1 MAHIFINGISA
12 KSGGG
17 KSILTNFLT
26 VLKSQGSYHKFT
38 VLVPDANSYQR
49 FIDANIN
56 VISFPFLSKQALLP
70 LTTTFVLPRLVR
82 RLGCDLVFNPA
93 DLPIPSDL
101 PQLFL
106 FDWPYAAYPD
116 SIAWKRGGVVDTS
129 KRRLKY
135 HLFRSYLSF
144 VDVLIAQGPA
154 LRERLIRLYGINNIP
169 IVPNAVSVN
178 NIDTSHLCDFGLDVG
193 FKLLCLSHYYSHKNL
208 EIFIELAELIRANDL
223 DWKIVI
229 TIHPDQGAGARRL
242 LNEIKSRSLTHIICN
257 VGPVSMNDVP
267 SLYRQCDALLL
278 PTLLESF
285 SGTYVEAMFHGKP
298 IFTSKYEFAIDV
310 CRDSAWYFDPLDVK
324 DIFQCI
330 RAAIKNPELMEH
342 KIVVGKECLGSMLN
356 WDQAFN
362 AYMTLINGLLEKKHE
377 KTLPNL

>member
-1 MAHIFINGISA
+1 MAHIFINGLSA

-26 VLKSQGSYHKFT
+26 VLKSQGSCHKFT

-70 LTTTFVLPRLVR
+70 LTTAFVLPGLVR

-106 FDWPYAAYPD
+106 FDWPYAAYPN
-116 SIAWKRGGVVDTS
+116 SIAWNRGSFTDIA

-135 HLFRSYLSF
+135 CLFRRYLRF
-144 VDVLIAQGPA
+144 IDVIIAQSPA
-154 LRERLIRLYGINNIP
+154 LRKRLMHLYGVNDIP
-169 IVPNAVSVN
+169 IVPNAVS
-178 NIDTSHLCDFGLDVG
+178 IDNFDLIRRFDFGLGRG
-193 FKLLCLSHYYSHKNL
+193 FKLLCLSYYYSHKNL
-208 EIFIELAELIRANDL
+208 EIFIQLAKLIRRNDL

-229 TIHPDQGAGARRL
+229 TIHPDQGTGARRL
-242 LNEIKSRSLTHIICN
+242 LNEIDRLELENIICN
-257 VGPVSMNDVP
+257 VGPVPMSNVP

-298 IFTSKYEFAIDV
+298 IFTSKYDFATDI
-310 CRDSAWYFDPLDVK
+310 CQESAWYFDPLDAN
-324 DIFQCI
+324 DIFKCI
-330 RAAIKNPELMEH
+330 HAALDNPDLMEQ
-342 KIVVGKECLGSMLN
+342 KIVVSKERLSSMLS

-362 AYMTLINGLLEKKHE
+362 AYMTLIDALLDRRHE
-377 KTLPNL
+377 KPLANF

>member
-12 KSGGG
+12 KSGGA

-26 VLKSQGSYHKFT
+26 VLKSQGSHHKFT
-38 VLVPDANSYQR
+38 VLVPDANSYQA
-49 FIDANIN
+49 FIDAGIN

-70 LTTTFVLPRLVR
+70 FTTAFVLPGLVR
-82 RLGCDLVFNPA
+82 RLGCDLVFNLA
-93 DLPIPSDL
+93 DLPIPSGL

-116 SIAWKRGGVVDTS
+116 SIAWKRGGFVDTT

-135 HLFRSYLSF
+135 YFFRRYLQF
-144 VDVLIAQGPA
+144 IDVLIAQGPS
-154 LRERLIRLYGINNIP
+154 LRERLMHLHGINNIP
-169 IVPNAVSVN
+169 IVPNAVSID
-178 NIDTSHLCDFGLDVG
+178 NITPSHFCDFGLNEG
-193 FKLLCLSHYYSHKNL
+193 FRLLCLSYYYSHKNL

-229 TIHPDQGAGARRL
+229 TIHPDQGAGAMRL
-242 LNEIKSRSLTHIICN
+242 LNEVNRRGLAGIICN
-257 VGPVSMNDVP
+257 VGPVSMSDVP

-298 IFTSKYEFAIDV
+298 IFTSNYEFAIDV
-310 CRDSAWYFDPLDVK
+310 CRGSAWYFDPLDVK

-330 RAAIKNPELMEH
+330 HTAIKNPELMEQ
-342 KIVVGKECLGSMLN
+342 KIVVGQECLSSMLN
-356 WDQAFN
+356 WNQAFN
-362 AYMTLINGLLEKKHE
+362 AYMALINELLEKKA
-377 KTLPNL
+377 